1 MSASPD
7 SQPRAG
13 DEGQAPQAGN
23 PTTPLTPQAG
33 KPSDLEALTPTE
45 LAQMVR
51 DLRRESGGYRTK
63 LTKFEQDE
71 RDRQQAQLS
80 EVEKRDA
87 RIRELE
93 GHLTAAQT
101 KERDY
106 ALRDGIAEIVARD
119 DFPATP
125 VASGARLLKLLDP
138 DAIQWSEDG
147 TPKNLP
153 RQGAAAG
160 AGRRGPLRDHPERR
174 RHERADPAEGRARVG
189 RWATNTCAAPTAA
202 RSCSTGSPARW
213 SSGAVA
219 ASAT

>member
-1 MSASPD
+1 MSASPGP
-7 SQPRAG
+7 QPQAG

-23 PTTPLTPQAG
+23 PTTPQTPQAG

-51 DLRRESGGYRTK
+51 ELRRESGGYRTK

-153 RQGAAAG
+153 ALLAGLVRSDPYLFRAKERRPGPGDAGHFGTIPNAADMNAQIRQK
-160 AGRRGPLRDHPERR
+160 AGRG
-174 RHERADPAEGRARVG
+174 
-189 RWATNTCAAPTAA
+189 
-202 RSCSTGSPARW
+202 
-213 SSGAVA
+213 
-219 ASAT
+219 